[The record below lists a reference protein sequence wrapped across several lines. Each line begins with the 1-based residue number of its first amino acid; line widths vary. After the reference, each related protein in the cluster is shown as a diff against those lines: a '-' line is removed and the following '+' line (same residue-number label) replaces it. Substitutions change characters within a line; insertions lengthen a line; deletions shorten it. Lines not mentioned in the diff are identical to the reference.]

1 MTDMKLVHVRIS
13 STKKTQSLIE
23 KLEKV
28 SIVKN
33 DDDYIIPVDT
43 FRRFEPD
50 LDRLGK
56 MISAQCLVIDST
68 EAEAE
73 LQRRLE
79 QGLIDVKKAKK
90 MMRSWL
96 RHSMKEMKSVGPLV
110 SADKEDKW
118 MKTKRDVYRLDE
130 SRLR

>member
-1 MTDMKLVHVRIS
+1 MKLVHVRIS
-13 STKKTQSLIE
+13 STKKTQSLLE

-28 SIVKN
+28 SIIKN
-33 DDDYIIPVDT
+33 DNDYIIPVDT

-50 LDRLGK
+50 FDRLGK

-118 MKTKRDVYRLDE
+118 MKMKRDVYRLDE

>member
-1 MTDMKLVHVRIS
+1 MKLVHVRIS
-13 STKKTQSLIE
+13 STKKTQSLID

-28 SIVKN
+28 SIVTN

-56 MISAQCLVIDST
+56 TISAQCLVIDST

-118 MKTKRDVYRLDE
+118 MKMKRDVYRLDE

>member
-56 MISAQCLVIDST
+56 TISAQCLVIDST

-96 RHSMKEMKSVGPLV
+96 KSSLGEMKAVGPLV
-110 SADKEDKW
+110 SANDEDKW
-118 MKTKRDVYRLDE
+118 MKMKRDVYRLDE

>member
-13 STKKTQSLIE
+13 STKKTQSLLE

-28 SIVKN
+28 SIIKN

-56 MISAQCLVIDST
+56 TISAQCLVIDST

-118 MKTKRDVYRLDE
+118 MKMKRDVYRLDE

>member
-1 MTDMKLVHVRIS
+1 M
-13 STKKTQSLIE
+13 IE
-23 KLEKV
+23 KIEKV
-28 SIVKN
+28 SIVEN

-56 MISAQCLVIDST
+56 TISAQCLVIDST

-96 RHSMKEMKSVGPLV
+96 KSSLKEMKAVGPLV
-110 SADKEDKW
+110 SANDEDKW
-118 MKTKRDVYRLDE
+118 MKMKRDVYRLDE

>member
-1 MTDMKLVHVRIS
+1 ML
-13 STKKTQSLIE
+13 E

-28 SIVKN
+28 SIIKN
-33 DDDYIIPVDT
+33 DNDYIIPVDT

-96 RHSMKEMKSVGPLV
+96 RHSMKEMKSVVPLV
-110 SADKEDKW
+110 SADKEDKC
-118 MKTKRDVYRLDE
+118 MKMKRDVYRLDE

>member
-1 MTDMKLVHVRIS
+1 MKLVHVRIS

-56 MISAQCLVIDST
+56 TISAQCLLIDST

-96 RHSMKEMKSVGPLV
+96 KSSLKEMKAVGPLV
-110 SADKEDKW
+110 SADDEDKW
-118 MKTKRDVYRLDE
+118 MKMKRDVYRLDE

>member
-56 MISAQCLVIDST
+56 TISAQCLVIDST

-96 RHSMKEMKSVGPLV
+96 RHSMKEMKAVGPLV
-110 SADKEDKW
+110 SANDEDKW

>member
-1 MTDMKLVHVRIS
+1 MTDMKLVHLRIS

-23 KLEKV
+23 KLEKL

-43 FRRFEPD
+43 FRRFELD

-96 RHSMKEMKSVGPLV
+96 RHSMKEMKSVGPLA

-118 MKTKRDVYRLDE
+118 MKMKRDVYRLDE

>member
-56 MISAQCLVIDST
+56 TILAQCLVIDST

-96 RHSMKEMKSVGPLV
+96 RRSMKEMKSVGPLV

-118 MKTKRDVYRLDE
+118 MKMKRDVYRLDE